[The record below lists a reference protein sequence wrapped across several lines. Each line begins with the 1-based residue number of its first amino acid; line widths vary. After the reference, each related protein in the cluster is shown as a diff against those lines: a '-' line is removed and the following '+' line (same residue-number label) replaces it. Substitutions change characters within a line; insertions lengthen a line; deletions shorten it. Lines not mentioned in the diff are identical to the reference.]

1 MSQNAYALFQTI
13 KTIKGYT
20 MINNYTMSERRQEK
34 EQMKIGI
41 ETSNTNSLT
50 AYNEHTTLTS
60 MVSDA
65 TSLIVPAGPYT
76 HIRIHPLLLSFTTSA
91 GIRVTGWSKIKD
103 SDTYVPSLLF
113 AGSIA
118 GVQATTSITNNSVNL
133 KFVHGITVIGTAP
146 TTLGAQTLINNSA
159 LLSVASIVVPQ
170 FGCSYIECDFTSAT
184 ATASYANILYN
195 YCSI

>member
-50 AYNEHTTLTS
+50 AYAEHTTLTS
-60 MVSDA
+60 MASDA

-76 HIRIHPLLLSFTTSA
+76 HIRIHPLLLSWTTSA

-103 SDTYVPSLLF
+103 SNTYVPTLLF
-113 AGSIA
+113 AGSFA
-118 GVQATTSITNNSVNL
+118 GVQATASITNNSVNL
-133 KFVHGITVIGTAP
+133 SFVHGILVSPGLTAN
-146 TTLGAQTLINNSA
+146 TLINNSA
-159 LLSVASIVVPQ
+159 VLSVASIVVPQ

-184 ATASYANILYN
+184 ATSAYANILYN